1 MSNSYF
7 HFKQFTIHHDR
18 CAMKVGTDGVL
29 LGAWAELPAEGRVL
43 DIGTGSGVVAL
54 MVAQRGEHLHVTGID
69 IDADAVGQAAENAA
83 ASPFASRV
91 SMQAASL
98 LDYTESACGCQREV
112 SGRVG
117 AAPCVQSPQA
127 QLFDAVVCN
136 PPYHEETLLPPDAQR
151 RDARHTVS
159 MPFSQLVDCASRLLT
174 DGGVLSVVLP
184 SLAFDSFNQL
194 CEQSGLR
201 LSRLC
206 HVRTTSRKQPKRV
219 LATFRKQAAAAASS
233 PVVEE
238 LVLQDGPARSAA
250 YAALTEAFYLH

>member
-7 HFKQFTIHHDR
+7 RFKQFTIHHDR

-29 LGAWAELPAEGRVL
+29 LGAWAELPAEGCVL

-54 MVAQRGEHLHVTGID
+54 MVAQRGEHLQVTGID
-69 IDADAVGQAAENAA
+69 IDADAVSQAAENAA

-91 SMQAASL
+91 RMLATSL
-98 LDYTESACGCQREV
+98 LDYTESAT
-112 SGRVG
+112 SSLP
-117 AAPCVQSPQA
+117 AQA
-127 QLFDAVVCN
+127 LLFDAVVCN

-159 MPFSQLVDCASRLLT
+159 MPFSQLVDCASRLLA
-174 DGGVLSVVLP
+174 DGGTLSVVQP
-184 SLAFDSFNQL
+184 SQAFDSFNQL

-206 HVRTTSRKQPKRV
+206 HVRTTPRKQPKRV
-219 LATFRKQAAAAASS
+219 LATFRKQAAAVASS

-250 YAALTEAFYLH
+250 YAALTEAFYLY